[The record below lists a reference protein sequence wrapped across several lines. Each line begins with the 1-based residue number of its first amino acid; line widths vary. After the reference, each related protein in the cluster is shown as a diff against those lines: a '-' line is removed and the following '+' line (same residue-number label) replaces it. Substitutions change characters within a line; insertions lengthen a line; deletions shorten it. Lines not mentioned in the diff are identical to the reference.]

1 MDTGKIPKAWQLST
15 VIAILKGKEESSAD
29 SYRPITL
36 TPKLAKF
43 LKLLSIKFYLKK
55 KVLMLIISL

>member
-15 VIAILKGKEESSAD
+15 VIAILKGKEESIQTNNTNPQVSKILEIVVNQIL
-29 SYRPITL
+29 P
-36 TPKLAKF
+36 
-43 LKLLSIKFYLKK
+43 KK